1 MWARNAIPRYRVHE
15 PIPGSPFFS
24 DGQVWI
30 IHRHKLGSPD
40 GSVESIKEIML
51 EDCVF
56 LDNSNDGYFINFT
69 RLETNAVFFIL
80 LDLDPLDFQE
90 KILGYVDTEDGAFP
104 YCKTEED
111 AIKLLDE
118 LILYNYNN
126 YK

>member
-1 MWARNAIPRYRVHE
+1 MRILKNKIRTFEIIESDEEKTVM
-15 PIPGSPFFS
+15 FF
-24 DGQVWI
+24 DEFKKGA
-30 IHRHKLGSPD
+30 L
-40 GSVESIKEIML
+40 KEIML

-56 LDNSNDGYFINFT
+56 VDNSYSGYFIHFT
-69 RLETNAVFFIL
+69 KLESNDMIFLL

-90 KILGYVDTEDGAFP
+90 KVLDYVDTEDGIFP

>member
-1 MWARNAIPRYRVHE
+1 MKILKDKIRTFEVIKRNEEKVV
-15 PIPGSPFFS
+15 SFFNEFKK
-24 DGQVWI
+24 GP
-30 IHRHKLGSPD
+30 L
-40 GSVESIKEIML
+40 KEIML

-56 LDNSNDGYFINFT
+56 VENNSSGYFIH
-69 RLETNAVFFIL
+69 FIKLSINDMIFLL
-80 LDLDPLDFQE
+80 LDMDPLDFQE
-90 KILGYVDTEDGAFP
+90 KILNYVDTEDGAFP

>member
-1 MWARNAIPRYRVHE
+1 MRILKNKIRTFEIIESDKEKTVM
-15 PIPGSPFFS
+15 FF
-24 DGQVWI
+24 DEFKKGA
-30 IHRHKLGSPD
+30 L
-40 GSVESIKEIML
+40 KEIML

-56 LDNSNDGYFINFT
+56 VECNPSGYFIHFT
-69 RLETNAVFFIL
+69 KLESNDMIFLL

-90 KILGYVDTEDGAFP
+90 KILDYVDTEDGIFP

>member
-1 MWARNAIPRYRVHE
+1 MRILKNKIRTFEIIESDEEKTVM
-15 PIPGSPFFS
+15 FF
-24 DGQVWI
+24 DEFKKGA
-30 IHRHKLGSPD
+30 L
-40 GSVESIKEIML
+40 KETML

-56 LDNSNDGYFINFT
+56 LDNNNDGYFINFI
-69 RLETNAVFFIL
+69 RLETNAVIFLL

>member
-1 MWARNAIPRYRVHE
+1 MRILKNKIRTFEIIESDEEKTVM
-15 PIPGSPFFS
+15 FF
-24 DGQVWI
+24 DEFKKGA
-30 IHRHKLGSPD
+30 L
-40 GSVESIKEIML
+40 KEIML

-56 LDNSNDGYFINFT
+56 LDNRNDGYFINFI
-69 RLETNAVFFIL
+69 RLETNAVIFLL

-104 YCKTEED
+104 YCKIGED

>member
-1 MWARNAIPRYRVHE
+1 MRILKNKIRTFEIIESDEEKTVM
-15 PIPGSPFFS
+15 FF
-24 DGQVWI
+24 DEFKKGP
-30 IHRHKLGSPD
+30 L
-40 GSVESIKEIML
+40 KEIML

-56 LDNSNDGYFINFT
+56 VDNRNDGYFINFI
-69 RLETNAVFFIL
+69 RLETNTVIFLL

-104 YCKTEED
+104 YCKTGED

>member
-1 MWARNAIPRYRVHE
+1 MRILKNKIRTFEVIERDEEKLV
-15 PIPGSPFFS
+15 SFFNEFKK
-24 DGQVWI
+24 GP
-30 IHRHKLGSPD
+30 L
-40 GSVESIKEIML
+40 KEIL
-51 EDCVF
+51 REDCVF
-56 LDNSNDGYFINFT
+56 VENNSSGYFINFIK
-69 RLETNAVFFIL
+69 LSINDIIFLL

-90 KILGYVDTEDGAFP
+90 KILNYVDTEDGAFP

>member
-1 MWARNAIPRYRVHE
+1 MRILKNKITTFEIIESDEEKNVR
-15 PIPGSPFFS
+15 FF
-24 DGQVWI
+24 DEFKKGP
-30 IHRHKLGSPD
+30 L
-40 GSVESIKEIML
+40 KEIML

-56 LDNSNDGYFINFT
+56 VDNSNDGYFIHFVK
-69 RLETNAVFFIL
+69 LENNAMIFL
-80 LDLDPLDFQE
+80 LLELEPLDFQE
-90 KILGYVDTEDGAFP
+90 KILDYVDTGDGAFP